1 MCLHGTL
8 QLKVCNST
16 LIMYNQLYLLI
27 IVVLMY
33 YLIPTTSYI
42 IDLIM
47 LLAEA
52 KQLDRQLISKFSY
65 LKTMALSE
73 IVSLWR
79 NR

>member
-1 MCLHGTL
+1 
-8 QLKVCNST
+8 
-16 LIMYNQLYLLI
+16 
-27 IVVLMY
+27 MY

-47 LLAEA
+47 LLAKA

-73 IVSLWR
+73 IVLL
-79 NR
+79 